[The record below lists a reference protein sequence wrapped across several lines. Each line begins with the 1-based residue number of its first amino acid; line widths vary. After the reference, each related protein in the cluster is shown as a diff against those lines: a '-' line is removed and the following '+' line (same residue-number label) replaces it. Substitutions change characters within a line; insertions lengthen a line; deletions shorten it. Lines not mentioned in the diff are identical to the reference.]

1 METAET
7 RSTSIAPGMPTK
19 IVVADDHSMFREM
32 LLHILTYRGDKCVV
46 MAEAADG
53 GDALA
58 LVARYAPDILLL
70 DYKMPGIGRLADFC
84 KEVARRSATT
94 RILVLSGYSE
104 EEIALEA
111 AMGGAKGYIVKG
123 ASIDNLLDAI
133 AAVQMGGVWIDP
145 SLPPRIFNAFVG
157 EKTSKLDKIG
167 KLSRREL
174 QVLSLVSQGM
184 SNKQIS
190 THLHI
195 DKRTVKNHL
204 THIFQKL
211 DVSSRQEAAAQ
222 FVREKPRYP
231 KRRLTRESA

>member
-1 METAET
+1 M
-7 RSTSIAPGMPTK
+7 MPTK

-53 GDALA
+53 GDALS

-70 DYKMPGIGRLADFC
+70 DYKMPGIGRLPDFC
-84 KEVARRSATT
+84 KEVSRRNANT
-94 RILVLSGYSE
+94 RVLVLSGYSE

-111 AMGGAKGYIVKG
+111 ALGGAKGYVVKG
-123 ASIDNLLDAI
+123 ASVENLLDAI
-133 AAVQMGGVWIDP
+133 AAVQMGGVWVDP
-145 SLPPRIFNAFVG
+145 SLPPRVFNAFVG
-157 EKTSKLDKIG
+157 EKGNRFEKIG

-184 SNKQIS
+184 SNKEIS

-211 DVSSRQEAAAQ
+211 NVSTRQQAAAQ
-222 FVREKPRYP
+222 FTRDRPRTA
-231 KRRLTRESA
+231 KNRAARQSA